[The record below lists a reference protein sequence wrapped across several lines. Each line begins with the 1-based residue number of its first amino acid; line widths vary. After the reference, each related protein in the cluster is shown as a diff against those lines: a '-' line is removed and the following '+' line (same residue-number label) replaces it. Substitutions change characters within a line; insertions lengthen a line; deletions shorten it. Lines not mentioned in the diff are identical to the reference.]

1 MIVVFSEKFDMST
14 DAVCEWMYY
23 YDQPFL
29 RINGEDFARPADQF
43 TSSLSLSNAGGMS
56 FSFVVNGKKVETD
69 AVKAVWFRRDEPF
82 SREQLFDKIN
92 DTTLKAPLVQHAAR
106 ERLRAREFFHTA
118 LLEKPHLGNHHIK
131 EVNKFQALYHAC
143 RNGLAIPDTLL
154 SSDPAAL
161 SGFIAKNKSI
171 TKAIRETDFFKSSS
185 GEVFVSYTASVNK
198 KDLGT
203 AAFPVLLQKK
213 VEKVF
218 EIRSYFFKGRF
229 YSMAIFSQTDS
240 KTAVDYRRYNIE
252 NPNRNVPYRLP
263 HQVET
268 ALQQT
273 MDALGLDNG
282 SIDLIKT
289 TDGKFV
295 FLEVNPVGQFGMTS
309 KPCNY
314 YIEKDIA
321 CWLMSQ
327 AATKN
332 N

>member
-1 MIVVFSEKFDMST
+1 MIIVFSEIFDMST
-14 DAVCEWMYY
+14 DAVCEWLYW
-23 YDQPFL
+23 YDQPFV
-29 RINGEDFARPADQF
+29 RINGTDFARPSDQF
-43 TSSLSLSNAGGMS
+43 TGSLSLSNTGGLS
-56 FSFVVNGKKVETD
+56 FSFVINGKKIAAD
-69 AVKAVWFRRDEPF
+69 AVNAVWFRRDEPF
-82 SREQLFDKIN
+82 KREELFDKIN
-92 DTTLKAPLVQHAAR
+92 DNTLRIPLVYHAGK
-106 ERLRAREFFHTA
+106 ERVRAREFFHTA

-131 EVNKFQALYHAC
+131 EVNKFEALYHAS
-143 RNGLAIPDTLL
+143 RNGLHIPDTLL

-161 SGFIAKNKSI
+161 SGFVSKNESI

-185 GEVFVSYTASVNK
+185 GEVFVSYTAGVQK
-198 KDLGT
+198 KDLGS

-229 YSMAIFSQTDS
+229 YSMAIFSQSDH
-240 KTAVDYRRYNIE
+240 KTEVDYRRYNIE

-268 ALQQT
+268 GLQQT
-273 MDALGLDNG
+273 MEALGLDNG

-321 CWLMSQ
+321 EWLTAQ
-327 AATKN
+327 ASNKN